1 MLILLLA
8 LFGVIV
14 LAASLAYLLGYRIG
28 GQQWQTRLDQVR
40 AEGAEASRQMH
51 DLTRE
56 AFVAMADYALQR
68 RNGEH
73 PR

>member
-14 LAASLAYLLGYRIG
+14 LAASLAYLLGFRVG
-28 GQQWQTRLDQVR
+28 GQHWQSRLDEVR
-40 AEGAEASRQMH
+40 TESAEASRQMH
-51 DLTRE
+51 NLTRE

-68 RNGEH
+68 RNGEQS
-73 PR
+73 R